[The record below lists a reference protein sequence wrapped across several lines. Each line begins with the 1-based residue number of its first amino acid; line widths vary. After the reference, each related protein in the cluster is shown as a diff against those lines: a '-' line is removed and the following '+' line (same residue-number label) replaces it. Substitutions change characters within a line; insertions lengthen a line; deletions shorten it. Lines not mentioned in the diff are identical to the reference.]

1 MLSIGLHVYTG
12 CAAAKAATSGAP
24 ATAQDTDPEPS
35 AISASQPVH
44 PPPTKAEIFALAA
57 AAPPRPWTAD
67 DPRVSLRPSASSSF
81 YGHDAKTRKRR
92 LDDDDDEP
100 VTLKDFRQAEDPAT
114 RLSAFRRLFDSLPLP
129 SVASSSSGSS
139 SETSAA
145 SEPSTS
151 TQSDSDERQREADRS
166 LYARELWGQCST
178 SNVQSH
184 DSTASSNTDKPNT
197 ASMTSSTAVAG
208 SAPLSSVAARW
219 TAFEKYADE
228 KERELWRAF
237 VEMDKDGDMRL
248 RKDEVRE
255 ACRRAGVQATDDAT
269 IDEFIRNVSRNGD
282 GAISFEEWRNFFLLL
297 PRQTSMPE
305 MWKYYQTH
313 RSRRPSMS
321 RLTQDGDVVIGGGKS
336 SWDRMAGKASA
347 TQAHRDRSSSKGQ
360 ADAPQMRD
368 RTNLKQLETE
378 NDERKFAT
386 ACRRARNM
394 RLREQEARQHKTAT
408 TRAVQAERKAAE
420 KSNAEANASSS
431 KSAPATS
438 TEAQAPG
445 SSINLKEDD
454 AGLSL
459 DDEEEEDEPEPTAGM
474 FSGAGKFLLAGGLAG
489 AVSRTATAPFDRLK
503 VYLITQGK
511 EPIEQPEVT
520 GKDLA
525 KKVKRR
531 KNAGSLPAAV
541 RAVLKQGGG
550 IKGFWTGNGLNV
562 IKIFPESAIK
572 FLSYESAKRVF
583 AQYWDHVPD
592 QTMISNSSR
601 FVAGGIG
608 GVVSQFVIYPI
619 ESLKT
624 RVMSSTGGAL
634 RGNALILKTAAD
646 MWAKGGIPF
655 FFRGLPAGLVGVFPY
670 SAIDMSTFE
679 GIKLAYTKWS
689 GTEPGVVGS
698 LAFGALSGGIGATSV
713 YPLNVIRTRL
723 QAQGTPAHPQVYTG
737 VRDAAHRCYVN
748 DGWRGFYKGL
758 TPTLVKVVPAV
769 AISYAVY
776 DTSKKVLFGRDESN
790 CHALQNHQDDDSDE
804 S

>member
-1 MLSIGLHVYTG
+1 MTSDATTTAGDSDQG
-12 CAAAKAATSGAP
+12 ATSQSDKSYNAR
-24 ATAQDTDPEPS
+24 T
-35 AISASQPVH
+35 VH
-44 PPPTKAEIFALAA
+44 PPPSKAEIFDLTA
-57 AAPPRPWTAD
+57 AAPPRLWTAD
-67 DPRVSLRPSASSSF
+67 DPRVSLRSSF
-81 YGHDAKTRKRR
+81 FNVNGKRTHSP
-92 LDDDDDEP
+92 DDDDEP
-100 VTLKDFRQAEDPAT
+100 VTLKEFRQAEDPAT

-129 SVASSSSGSS
+129 AVASTTSSSDTSSSTAAAAHPEASTSTLPDSSSS
-139 SETSAA
+139 
-145 SEPSTS
+145 
-151 TQSDSDERQREADRS
+151 SDERQREADRS
-166 LYARELWGQCST
+166 LYARELWGQCSSSSQSPPPT
-178 SNVQSH
+178 SYSANDADKPKVA
-184 DSTASSNTDKPNT
+184 ASSSSSSP
-197 ASMTSSTAVAG
+197 ASSTPPPP
-208 SAPLSSVAARW
+208 APLSSVAARW

-255 ACRRAGVQATDDAT
+255 ACRRAGVQVTDDAT
-269 IDEFIRNVSRNGD
+269 IDEFIRNVSRDGN
-282 GAISFEEWRNFFLLL
+282 GAISFQEWRNFFLLL

-347 TQAHRDRSSSKGQ
+347 TQTSRDRSSSKGQ
-360 ADAPQMRD
+360 SDASQHQQQLRD

-386 ACRRARNM
+386 ACRRARNI
-394 RLREQEARQHKTAT
+394 RLREQEAKQHKAAAT
-408 TRAVQAERKAAE
+408 VRTPVAPERKQVEQTSEAATSHAKDAAVLAAE
-420 KSNAEANASSS
+420 AEA
-431 KSAPATS
+431 TFS
-438 TEAQAPG
+438 TAVE
-445 SSINLKEDD
+445 KDV
-454 AGLSL
+454 AGQPVE
-459 DDEEEEDEPEPTAGM
+459 DEEEEEEPEPMAGM

-511 EPIEQPEVT
+511 EPVEPPETT
-520 GKDLA
+520 GQGLA
-525 KKVKRR
+525 KKVKKR
-531 KNAGSLPAAV
+531 KNAGSLPAAM
-541 RAVLKQGGG
+541 RAVLKEGGG

-634 RGNALILKTAAD
+634 RGNALILKTAGD

-655 FFRGLPAGLVGVFPY
+655 FFRGLPAGLIGVFPY

-679 GIKLAYTKWS
+679 GIKMAYTKWS

-723 QAQGTPAHPQVYTG
+723 QAQGTLAHPQVYTG
-737 VRDAAHRCYVN
+737 VRDAAYRCYVN

-776 DTSKKVLFGRDESN
+776 DTSKKVLFGRDEST